1 MEAVAIAASLCRQF
15 EGLYLK
21 PYLCP
26 AGVVTVGYG
35 STRYEN
41 GRRVMLSDPPITKA
55 RAEELLMWEINRVCV
70 PAVKRSC
77 PDLKEP
83 KKLAALLDFT
93 FNLGS
98 GNLHSSTLRKK
109 VNAEDWDAAQIE
121 LAKWVRGGGRV
132 LPGLVKRRTAE
143 AALLRA
149 L

>member
-1 MEAVAIAASLCRQF
+1 MNAVEITASLCKQF

-77 PDLKEP
+77 PELKAP

-149 L
+149 I